1 MKLLKTYL
9 EEIDSRKKGGL
20 SPKPIDNGPLLNEII
35 ATFEDEN
42 SQRRTEC
49 LNFYLQYF
57 AWHNRCGCCKSQIP

>member
-35 ATFEDEN
+35 TTFEDEKF
-42 SQRRTEC
+42 SRRTEY
-49 LNFYLQYF
+49 LNFLF
-57 AWHNRCGCCKSQIP
+57 AILCPGTTGRLL

>member
-9 EEIDSRKKGGL
+9 EEIDSRKKDGL

-42 SQRRTEC
+42 SPRRTEC
-49 LNFYLQYF
+49 LDFLFTILCLAQ
-57 AWHNRCGCCKSQIP
+57 RVRLL